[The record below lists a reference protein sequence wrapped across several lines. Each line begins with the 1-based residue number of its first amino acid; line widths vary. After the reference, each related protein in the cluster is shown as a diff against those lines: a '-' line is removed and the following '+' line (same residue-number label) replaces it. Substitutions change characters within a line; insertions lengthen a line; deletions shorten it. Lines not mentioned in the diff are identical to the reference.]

1 MSEMFGMPS
10 GSPPFVF
17 ANVSRSLRGS
27 DVSASARPLLVSDSG
42 DDYEMSD
49 EFAKTLLR
57 TGDRLMGFLLGGAV
71 LAAAWAAWTVWS
83 LV

>member
-10 GSPPFVF
+10 GSPI
-17 ANVSRSLRGS
+17 ALSSIARSLRSS
-27 DVSASARPLLVSDSG
+27 DVSVSARPLLVSDSG

-49 EFAKTLLR
+49 EFAKTWRR

>member
-1 MSEMFGMPS
+1 MSNRFAIPS
-10 GSPPFVF
+10 GSSPFVF
-17 ANVSRSLRGS
+17 ANVSRSLRSS
-27 DVSASARPLLVSDSG
+27 DLSASARPLLVSDSG

-49 EFAKTLLR
+49 EFAKTWLR
-57 TGDRLMGFLLGGAV
+57 ASDRLIGFLLGGAV

>member
-10 GSPPFVF
+10 GSSPF
-17 ANVSRSLRGS
+17 ALGGISRALRSS
-27 DVSASARPLLVSDSG
+27 DVSVSARPLLVSDSG

-49 EFAKTLLR
+49 EFANTWLR
-57 TGDRLMGFLLGGAV
+57 AGDRLMGFLLGGAV